1 MSIREL
7 SSNMNRIL
15 KIFRRVRIIRGQFLI
30 FIFIILCSDIIYAD
44 AGNSGMAFLK
54 IPSSARSA
62 ATMTVFSQMSG
73 APSSLFENPVGIK
86 TDHPYF
92 TFSHNVW
99 FADVSGEV
107 IALSLPS
114 KRGAF
119 ACGLNFVRIPGIEV
133 RDKPSNDPLNTIEAQ
148 YLTAALGYSH
158 SIFNKLE
165 LGGTIKYLYESLYT
179 ECGRGAA
186 LDVGVQWNAPS
197 SLDISL
203 LIQNLGFM
211 SALYEEKT
219 ALPLIFQIG
228 IVRPEIFVEG
238 PLNASVGLNLG
249 SNLTTGES
257 RAQVGAEIGI
267 KKILFIRGGFEHIGS
282 INRSSLGFGLKV
294 KRFQLD
300 YALLFMPEGLGY
312 PYLITLTYR
321 PGK

>member
-1 MSIREL
+1 MPIREA
-7 SSNMNRIL
+7 SSSMDNKL
-15 KIFRRVRIIRGQFLI
+15 KLFRVIRGQFPI
-30 FIFIILCSDIIYAD
+30 FIFSILCSGIIYANE
-44 AGNSGMAFLK
+44 GNSGMAFLK

-73 APSSLFENPVGIK
+73 APSSLFENPVGIQ
-86 TDHPYF
+86 TFHPYF

-107 IALSLPS
+107 VALSLPS
-114 KRGAF
+114 KKGAF
-119 ACGLNFVRIPGIEV
+119 ACGLNFVRIPGVEV
-133 RDKPSNDPLNTIEAQ
+133 RDKPSSDPLSTIEAQ
-148 YLTAALGYSH
+148 YLTAAVGYSYN
-158 SIFNKLE
+158 IFKKLTF
-165 LGGTIKYLYESLYT
+165 GGTVKYLYESLYT
-179 ECGRGAA
+179 ENGRGAA
-186 LDVGVQWNAPS
+186 LDVGMRWMAPS

-203 LIQNLGFM
+203 LLQNFGFM
-211 SALYEEKT
+211 SALYEKET

-228 IVRPEIFVEG
+228 IVRPEIFIEG
-238 PLNASVGLNLG
+238 PLSASVGLNLG

-257 RAQVGAEIGI
+257 KAQVGAEIGI
-267 KKILFIRGGFEHIGS
+267 KRILYIRGGFEHIGS
-282 INRSSLGFGLKV
+282 INRSSIGFGLKV